1 MGDRAQVK
9 SYREMRLKESARA
22 IASSRRVCGDAAAVT
37 RGRGCCRGRGN
48 WSGRSSQ
55 VRTSRREAET
65 IGNTSSV
72 GCAGSYPGLTGKGGM
87 VAVDAERI
95 AAIVRRSAHHRCR
108 LERVATTH
116 REDCFVERSIR
127 PHVLLGES
135 IASITNMAGEAFPGL
150 ISVRAYAST

>member
-1 MGDRAQVK
+1 
-9 SYREMRLKESARA
+9 
-22 IASSRRVCGDAAAVT
+22 
-37 RGRGCCRGRGN
+37 
-48 WSGRSSQ
+48 
-55 VRTSRREAET
+55 
-65 IGNTSSV
+65 
-72 GCAGSYPGLTGKGGM
+72 M